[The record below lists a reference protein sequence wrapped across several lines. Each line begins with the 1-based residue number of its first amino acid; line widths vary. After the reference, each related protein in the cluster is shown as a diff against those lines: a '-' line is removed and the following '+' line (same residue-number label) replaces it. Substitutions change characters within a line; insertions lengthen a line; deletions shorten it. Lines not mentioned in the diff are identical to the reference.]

1 MKIKVASEQELDS
14 ITAQMEQLLA
24 GNKGGSSSRNQQKD
38 LDRKDTPILED
49 DQVDLKPK
57 DDKEPELRGWADESD
72 DISLDENSLVE
83 EISN

>member
-1 MKIKVASEQELDS
+1 
-14 ITAQMEQLLA
+14 MEQLLA
-24 GNKGGSSSRNQQKD
+24 GNKGSSSSRNQQKD

-57 DDKEPELRGWADESD
+57 DDKEAELRGWADESD

-83 EISN
+83 EISNQNLQQQSPDKINMSLTM